1 MTLINSDKLYRN
13 NFNTQEK
20 KQKSYI
26 KRYIQKYYK
35 QTKTEFYKNIQ
46 VIHSKAWKR
55 KQRDNKGENKQT
67 TTNKAKELSLKY
79 Q

>member
-1 MTLINSDKLYRN
+1 MTLINTDKLYRN

-20 KQKSYI
+20 NQKSYI

-46 VIHSKAWKR
+46 VIHSKA
-55 KQRDNKGENKQT
+55 
-67 TTNKAKELSLKY
+67 
-79 Q
+79 